1 MCVLKKKITNLCDK
15 NMVKVILKTIASF
28 NASYVCLFAYELIRR
43 IYTAVFHG
51 RFFYF
56 FIMKKHISNII

>member
-51 RFFYF
+51 RFFTF
-56 FIMKKHISNII
+56 S